1 MEYHSTI
8 KRNTFESVLMM
19 WMSLEPIIKSEV
31 NQKEEN
37 KYHVLIQPRFLGFPD
52 VSAGKESI
60 YNAGGTGNTGSIPGS
75 GKSSG
80 GGNGNP
86 LQDSCLKKI
95 LWTEETG
102 GL

>member
-1 MEYHSTI
+1 M
-8 KRNTFESVLMM
+8 N
-19 WMSLEPIIKSEV
+19 LEPIIKSEV

-37 KYHVLIQPRFLGFPD
+37 KYHILMQPKFLGFPD

-60 YNAGGTGNTGSIPGS
+60 YNAGDTGNMGSIPGS
-75 GKSSG
+75 GKSPG
-80 GGNGNP
+80 RGNGNP

-95 LWTEETG
+95 LWTETG